1 MKAQLEKIKKNIS
14 SNRLALIFIC
24 LSIAFLALSVYGFVL
39 GARIIDVSQQNIR
52 GRLLEAAKRLATLT
66 TAEELDKFRE
76 PADAAKPEWKALR
89 QRLVVFARE
98 TDVKYAY
105 YMRMVDEKIQ
115 FIVDNDF
122 DEETRVGVDTELFEA
137 RHYLDL
143 VPTLGWRVPPLG
155 GEAIVAKLGEYSHD
169 WPGLCAAYAPIF
181 DSNGSVAAVCGVDLD
196 DTEILSMFKTER
208 TISILMVSM
217 VIILSVFG
225 GFCIKTLRRS

>member
-1 MKAQLEKIKKNIS
+1 MKAQLEKFKKRIS
-14 SNRLALIFIC
+14 SNRLALVFVC
-24 LSIAFLALSVYGFVL
+24 FSVAFFAVSIYSLVL

-66 TAEELDKFRE
+66 TTEELDKFHE

-89 QRLVVFARE
+89 QRLVVFARDA
-98 TDVKYAY
+98 DVKYAY
-105 YMRMVDEKIQ
+105 YLRVVDDKIQ

-122 DEETRVGVDTELFEA
+122 DEETRVGIDTELVEA

-155 GEAIVAKLGEYSHD
+155 GEAIVAELGEYNHD
-169 WPGLCAAYAPIF
+169 WPGLCSAYSPIF
-181 DSNGSVAAVCGVDLD
+181 DSSGSVAAVCGVDID
-196 DTEILSMFKTER
+196 DTEILSMFKTEC

-217 VIILSVFG
+217 VVIVFVSG
-225 GFCIKTLRRS
+225 WFSIKTLRRS